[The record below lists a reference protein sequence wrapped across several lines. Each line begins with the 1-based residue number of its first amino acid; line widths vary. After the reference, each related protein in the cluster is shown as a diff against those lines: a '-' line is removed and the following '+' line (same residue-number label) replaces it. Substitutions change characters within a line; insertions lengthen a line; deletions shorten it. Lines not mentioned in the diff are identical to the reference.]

1 MSTRP
6 EIDSSMTLE
15 ALVAAELAEPVDPR
29 VSAMAATIA
38 AKHGA
43 AARSVLFYG
52 SCLREANLDGLMLDF
67 YLIVSD
73 YEAAFGKGWFAFANR
88 MLPPNVFPFE
98 HDGLIAKYAVLSE
111 ADFARL
117 ASSATRNVSV
127 WARFAQPSR
136 LVWTSDDAARAR
148 AVDAVAHAAPAL
160 LAAARPM
167 LPDEVSV
174 DTLWGEAFRLTYAA
188 ELRAERKTRASSVV
202 SADQER
208 YRRFTAPALTAA
220 GLDSV
225 ITGDLIRFTMPADP
239 HAGAAAWSRR
249 RREGKALT
257 LARLAKA
264 STTYA
269 GGIDY
274 LAWKINRHAEAAI
287 EIKPWQ
293 RRWPILGAISLLP
306 RLILKGSVR

>member
-1 MSTRP
+1 
-6 EIDSSMTLE
+6 MTMA

-29 VSAMAATIA
+29 VAAMATAIA
-38 AKHGA
+38 RNYGK
-43 AARSVLFYG
+43 AARAVLFYG

-73 YEAAFGKGWFAFANR
+73 YAEAFGKGWFASANR
-88 MLPPNVFPFE
+88 LLPPNVFPFE
-98 HDGLIAKYAVLSE
+98 HDGLVAKYAVLSE

-136 LVWTSDDAARAR
+136 LVWVADAAAEDASIA
-148 AVDAVAHAAPAL
+148 AVSLAAPAL

-167 LPDEVSV
+167 VADQIAIA
-174 DTLWGEAFRLTYAA
+174 DLWGQAFALTYGA
-188 ELRAERKTRASSVV
+188 ELRAERKGRAGSVV
-202 SADQER
+202 DADPDR
-208 YRRFTAPALTAA
+208 YQRFTAPALAAA
-220 GLDSV
+220 GLGASIRKGEVTFSDSLS
-225 ITGDLIRFTMPADP
+225 DAERR
-239 HAGAAAWSRR
+239 AGARLWARR
-249 RREGKALT
+249 RREGKVLT

-274 LAWKINRHAEAAI
+274 LAWKINRHAGSAI

-306 RLILKGSVR
+306 RLIAKGAVK

>member
-1 MSTRP
+1 
-6 EIDSSMTLE
+6 MTLE
-15 ALVAAELAEPVDPR
+15 ALVAAELAEPVEPR
-29 VSAMAATIA
+29 VAAMAGAIA
-38 AKHGA
+38 ARHAA
-43 AARSVLFYG
+43 AARAVLFYG

-73 YEAAFGKGWFAFANR
+73 YADAFGRGWFAFANR
-88 MLPPNVFPFE
+88 LLPPNVFPFE
-98 HDGLIAKYAVLSE
+98 HDGLVAKYAVLSE

-136 LVWTSDDAARAR
+136 LVWTADAAAR
-148 AVDAVAHAAPAL
+148 EAGIAAVSLAAPAL

-167 LPDEVSV
+167 IADRIAI
-174 DTLWGEAFRLTYAA
+174 DRLWGEAFALTYGA
-188 ELRAERKTRASSVV
+188 ELRAERKGRAGSVV
-202 SADQER
+202 DADPDR
-208 YRRFTAPALTAA
+208 YRRFTAPALAAAGIDAAIEGNEIVFAHPLTAA
-220 GLDSV
+220 E
-225 ITGDLIRFTMPADP
+225 RR
-239 HAGAAAWSRR
+239 AGKKLWARR

-264 STTYA
+264 TTTYA

-274 LAWKINRHAEAAI
+274 LAWKINRHAGAAI

-293 RRWPILGAISLLP
+293 RRWPILGAIALLP
-306 RLILKGSVR
+306 RLLAKGAVK

>member
-1 MSTRP
+1 
-6 EIDSSMTLE
+6 MTLE

-29 VSAMAATIA
+29 VAAMAAAIA
-38 AKHGA
+38 QRYGTASRA
-43 AARSVLFYG
+43 VLFYG
-52 SCLREANLDGLMLDF
+52 SCLRESNLDGLMLDF
-67 YLIVSD
+67 YLVVSD
-73 YEAAFGKGWFAFANR
+73 YGQAFGTGWFALANR
-88 MLPPNVFPFE
+88 LLPPNVFPFE

-117 ASSATRNVSV
+117 ASSATLNVSV

-136 LVWTSDDAARAR
+136 LVWVADVAAREACIA
-148 AVDAVAHAAPAL
+148 AVGLAAPAL
-160 LAAARPM
+160 LSAARPM
-167 LPDEVSV
+167 LPERIAIGR
-174 DTLWGEAFRLTYAA
+174 LWAEAFALTYAA
-188 ELRAERKTRASSVV
+188 ELRAERKSRAGSV
-202 SADQER
+202 ADADPDR
-208 YRRFTAPALTAA
+208 YRRFTAPALAAA
-220 GLDSV
+220 GIGAT
-225 ITGDLIRFTMPADP
+225 ITGDEVGFTHPPTPAERSIGERLW
-239 HAGAAAWSRR
+239 ARR

-274 LAWKINRHAEAAI
+274 LAWKINRHAGAAI

-306 RLILKGSVR
+306 RLLAGGAVK